1 MCQFDTYRFSL
12 CSTFLQTGISYYFRV
27 INTSPNQELI
37 TIGRS
42 LYHCHIFCKRKGQF
56 VGDFLYSSFKLS
68 VVNISRLKN
77 EFNPVIVTLND
88 QFVIDLS
95 RIITDSIC
103 STGNYLHVIFFIRS
117 KRKSA

>member
-1 MCQFDTYRFSL
+1 MRPFLMCQFATYRFSL
-12 CSTFLQTGISYYFRV
+12 YSTFMQTGISYYFRV

-56 VGDFLYSSFKLS
+56 VGDFLCSSFKLS

-88 QFVIDLS
+88 QFVIWFSIENFLNY
-95 RIITDSIC
+95 IISNKYVLRC
-103 STGNYLHVIFFIRS
+103 SY
-117 KRKSA
+117 